1 MVKATNGQSDQWIE
15 KPLVKIT
22 TAQKGESMK
31 SNKEA
36 LARVNISSEA
46 HAYLEELTQKC
57 NLNFEAGKVNRSTLA
72 SWMVL
77 WFKSQEKTKHISMI
91 QKAHFD
97 PLKHLESLVKKLKS
111 SGSKN
116 MSPEDLALAL
126 APIAKKSKKAP

>member
-1 MVKATNGQSDQWIE
+1 MVKATNGQSDQWVM

-22 TAQKGESMK
+22 TAQKGKCMK
-31 SNKEA
+31 SNKDA
-36 LARVNISSEA
+36 LARVNISMQA
-46 HAYLEELTQKC
+46 HDYLEELTQRC
-57 NLNFEAGKVNRSTLA
+57 NLDFEAGKVSRSTLA

-77 WFKSQEKTKHISMI
+77 WFKSQEKAKHISMI

-111 SGSKN
+111 QGSDS